1 MSARPV
7 LTLIPGMTNTP
18 RVFDRLIE
26 HLGTGVEIRVVDVR
40 GPSDIATMAGRVWRS
55 LVDVGPERKLLLAG
69 FSMGGYV
76 ALQML
81 AMPLR
86 NVEGL
91 ALLCSSAH
99 PDQPEAAPLRER
111 AISSAARDWPRYV
124 EKIGEFLMTAVARA
138 DPALREAI
146 LADLREAGAD
156 STIAQMRAVMTRP
169 DQRSMIAGLMLN
181 ALVVAGSDDP
191 LIPIDDAR
199 AAAQAIPHARFEL
212 MPGAGHLIPWEQPQ
226 ALAMLMRSWITQTL
240 NETPDMSFADTLK
253 TLPAITHLAALDL
266 LDDSGATIARIEN
279 KPGKAGSLAVYAAL
293 AARHGRID
301 VAAAREGLELFAEHT
316 ADARSHPGKH
326 PNIDRLFEVID
337 SGATL
342 GVRTIAA

>member
-181 ALVVAGSDDP
+181 ALVVQDP
-191 LIPIDDAR
+191 TTLSFPLMMPRPPPRQFPTRDSNSC
-199 AAAQAIPHARFEL
+199 QA
-212 MPGAGHLIPWEQPQ
+212 PGI
-226 ALAMLMRSWITQTL
+226 
-240 NETPDMSFADTLK
+240 
-253 TLPAITHLAALDL
+253 
-266 LDDSGATIARIEN
+266 
-279 KPGKAGSLAVYAAL
+279 
-293 AARHGRID
+293 
-301 VAAAREGLELFAEHT
+301 
-316 ADARSHPGKH
+316 
-326 PNIDRLFEVID
+326 
-337 SGATL
+337 
-342 GVRTIAA
+342 